1 MTRISFKKKKKNV
14 TGVSTLETRQHSEK
28 KIKMPKIPFNK
39 KYVFG
44 FFGVVL
50 ILFLVSMM
58 GAYFFIARPLIAL
71 AHDAKDLK
79 ASTYQIKQG
88 AKNFDFDE
96 IQTGLENT
104 QAQLNEFETSYE
116 KNMKLIRRLPNAEAY
131 YQDGLHLIN
140 ASHESIDLGTL
151 MVTILEPY
159 AGELG
164 FKTKDNNAQ
173 NLPAQDRI
181 VKFLSL
187 MPQFSSSVDEIASK
201 TQKIDEELQQIDAK
215 RYPQEMPWWLVKA
228 GVDPELNIR
237 EEILAVQGIS
247 SELSNKA
254 PQFKA
259 LFDAVP
265 EFMGLNE
272 PKKYLI
278 LMANN
283 YEIRMSGGFNTYI
296 LVVEFNKGIPQITYS
311 IDTYFIDEGERTRS
325 SALVNRNVPY
335 FLRNYLY
342 IQDRGARLYARDATS
357 TSPDF
362 PTAVDTLLNGFWR
375 KDRTLPQDLNGVF
388 QINND
393 VVVDILKVV
402 GPVSTAGYTV
412 KTDTGYRSIPT
423 TEFNAENVIYEL
435 ENIAGGKLAETVGR
449 KEIIKFLADSIFTKI
464 FTSEATN
471 LINIANVGLES
482 LSKKDVMLYSFD
494 PDVQKAFHNLGYSGE
509 IVNTPDDTWDYL
521 HVNRSNFGSG
531 KADWT
536 TEGFVHQTVKKD
548 IEIKDGKK
556 ISTVE
561 VTIHN
566 PKRPDWYHIDPC
578 CFYRAYSRIYV
589 PKGSKMVSIT
599 ASDGQDVKGAEYDDE
614 DLNKTY
620 LEAFTLQPKET
631 DLTIKYVYELPNTVD
646 IDDYKLLLQRQ
657 SGTSIDEYT
666 VGVNGV
672 SKSVLLN
679 SDKEVQIGSE

>member
-1 MTRISFKKKKKNV
+1 MTRISFKKDKNKPTNV
-14 TGVSTLETRQHSEK
+14 VSSSTLNTKPKRKLPKFPISK
-28 KIKMPKIPFNK
+28 KWLLGIFLFFLGSGLLIAVVG
-39 KYVFG
+39 YVF
-44 FFGVVL
+44 V
-50 ILFLVSMM
+50 
-58 GAYFFIARPLIAL
+58 ARPLLAL
-71 AHDAKDLK
+71 ANDAKDLK

-96 IQTGLENT
+96 IQAGLENT
-104 QAQLNEFETSYE
+104 QSQLQEFETSYE
-116 KNMKLIRRLPNAEAY
+116 KNMKLIRRLPNAEGY

-140 ASHESIDLGTL
+140 AANESIELGDL
-151 MVTILEPY
+151 VVDILEPY

-164 FKTKDNNAQ
+164 FKTSEHEAQ

-181 VKFLSL
+181 VKFISL
-187 MPQFSSSVDEIASK
+187 MPQFSSSVSEIADRTK
-201 TQKIDEELQQIDAK
+201 KIDDELQQIDAR
-215 RYPQEMPWWLVKA
+215 RYPETMPWYLVKL
-228 GVDPELNIR
+228 GIDPNLNIR
-237 EEILAVQGIS
+237 EEVLAVQGIS

-254 PQFKA
+254 PQFEA
-259 LFDAVP
+259 LFNSLP

-272 PKKYLI
+272 PKKYMV

-296 LVVEFNKGIPQITYS
+296 IVVEFNKGIPQITYA

-325 SALVNRNVPY
+325 SRLVNRNVPY

-362 PTAVDTLLNGFWR
+362 PTAVDTLLTGFWR

-412 KTDTGYRSIPT
+412 KTDTGYASIPT

-435 ENIAGGKLAETVGR
+435 ENIAGGRLAETIGR
-449 KEIIKFLADSIFTKI
+449 KEIIKFLADSIFEKI

-471 LINIANVGLES
+471 LVNIANVVLES

-494 PDVQKAFHNLGYSGE
+494 PQVQEAFHNLNYSGE
-509 IVNTPDDTWDYL
+509 ILDTPDDSWDYL

-536 TEGFVHQTVKKD
+536 TEGFVHQTVKKN
-548 IEIKDGKK
+548 IEVKDGKK

-566 PKRPDWYHIDPC
+566 PKRPDWYNIDPC
-578 CFYRAYSRIYV
+578 CFYRAYTRVYV

-614 DLNKTY
+614 ELNKTY
-620 LEAFTLQPKET
+620 LESFSFQPKET
-631 DLTIKYVYELPNTVD
+631 DLTIKYVYELPDTVD
-646 IDDYKLLLQRQ
+646 LDNYKLKIQRQ

-672 SKSVLLN
+672 SKTVLLN
-679 SDKEVQIGSE
+679 SDKDIYID